1 MIEKDKSDTHNPYL
15 SLVSKNSTVSDWK
28 IIMNK

>member
-1 MIEKDKSDTHNPYL
+1 MIEKDKSGTHNPYL
-15 SLVSKNSTVSDWK
+15 SLASKNNTVSDWK